1 MHALHAVLGKEKL
14 ESRPKYWYCHCCLKQ
29 NKVVYKNETKNM
41 CVTCGRPSTYTQD
54 GYALPLHGKGVQ
66 VYRPAQIVNV
76 LENLDES
83 DMFDWT
89 GLHSAAV
96 KGNAP
101 VVKELLELGCIVDAR
116 TKHHQTALHLAV
128 YAGSLPS
135 VKLLI
140 EAGANLS
147 RVTHLEQVT
156 HHLSILTIAR
166 YHNQYNLPIL
176 TSLLAIT
183 ILSILSL
190 SRHNILSRPL
200 IIHRL
205 MIYPR
210 ITHTEYTTAHGG
222 GGQLERHSVLF
233 DPQWRRCPSEER
245 ITSYPSSSR
254 CRQWTF
260 GTRCDVVESRS

>member
-1 MHALHAVLGKEKL
+1 MHALHSVLGKEKL
-14 ESRPKYWYCHCCLKQ
+14 ESRPTYWYCHCCLKQ
-29 NKVVYKNETKNM
+29 NKVVHKDEAKNM

-66 VYRPAQIVNV
+66 VYRPVQVVNV

-140 EAGANLS
+140 EAGANVS
-147 RVTHLEQVT
+147 RVTHLEQVSPISHLFPFSPNPFSLQSYHLPFSPNPFFFIISYIFLQHRI
-156 HHLSILTIAR
+156 HHCTWL
-166 YHNQYNLPIL
+166 
-176 TSLLAIT
+176 
-183 ILSILSL
+183 
-190 SRHNILSRPL
+190 
-200 IIHRL
+200 
-205 MIYPR
+205 
-210 ITHTEYTTAHGG
+210 
-222 GGQLERHSVLF
+222 
-233 DPQWRRCPSEER
+233 
-245 ITSYPSSSR
+245 
-254 CRQWTF
+254 
-260 GTRCDVVESRS
+260 